1 LSKDLEVDEESTHL
15 DQGGPGRPP
24 ATISPPGLGFFLS
37 WALLTALAWGLGWV
51 VAFLAGWALQ
61 ILTEPLLGEVVSD
74 NLGWALVG
82 ALSALILAGA
92 QLIPLRRRQA
102 SPGRWLGSAALGG
115 AVGNLVS
122 WMAAPVVLQVGVGP
136 KTLAAWIVTGLIVG
150 LSQWRLARL
159 GWPSGPVWTLLSGL
173 GWGLAL
179 GGYPLGVL
187 AAGVLTGLGQVGIL
201 RRQGA

>member
-1 LSKDLEVDEESTHL
+1 MNEDQEGNEGSTQP
-15 DQGGPGRPP
+15 DPGGSGHPP

-37 WALLTALAWGLGWV
+37 WTALTALAWGLGWII
-51 VAFLAGWALQ
+51 AFLAGWALQ
-61 ILTEPLLGEVVSD
+61 TLTEPLFGEAISD

-102 SPGRWLGSAALGG
+102 SPARWLGSAALGG
-115 AVGNLVS
+115 AVGNLAGWV
-122 WMAAPVVLQVGVGP
+122 AAPVVLQVGVGP
-136 KTLAAWIVTGLIVG
+136 ETTAAWIVTGLIVG
-150 LSQWRLARL
+150 LFQWRLTRL
-159 GWPSGPVWTLLSGL
+159 AWPSGPVWTLLSGL

-187 AAGVLTGLGQVGIL
+187 AAGVLTGLGQIGIL
-201 RRQGA
+201 RRQVA